1 MSFIR
6 TIPPNRATGE
16 TKDVY
21 RYMAEVGG
29 SADKVPKIVQA
40 FSLRPDSM
48 RRMIR
53 SWELGMWMGDEPR
66 DMREMTGAAVSR
78 LNSCRY

>member
-1 MSFIR
+1 MSFIHI
-6 TIPPNRATGE
+6 IPPNKATGE
-16 TKDVY
+16 TKEAY

-29 SADKVPKIVQA
+29 SDKNVPKVVQI

-53 SWELGMWMGDEPR
+53 TWELGMWIGNEPR
-66 DMREMTGAAVSR
+66 KGREMIGAAVSR
-78 LNSCRY
+78 LNSCQY

>member
-6 TIPPNRATGE
+6 MIPPNKATGD

-29 SADKVPKIVQA
+29 TDKKVPKIVQA
-40 FSLRPDSM
+40 FSLRPASM

-53 SWELGMWMGDEPR
+53 TWELGMWIGNEPR
-66 DMREMTGAAVSR
+66 ETREMIGAAVSR